1 MYLNEP
7 VRIPEIKGKITY
19 KKYKDGKYVLY
30 ETGRRYDKWRK
41 FDLISR
47 VHIGNQIPAMPEYM
61 IPNEN
66 YFKYIAGGEEQ
77 MNENEQDTL
86 EKCKRE
92 RERAFKI
99 QEFFEQMYYDFQ
111 FRSKTQPDTVL
122 NEFKVRKLNRVLEPL
137 LELIKDEPA
146 AGWLEVIPEPVE
158 EEMEDGRTVLRGM
171 TYSDVMIILTQ
182 FRCVEGDY
190 FQKMLLK

>member
-7 VRIPEIKGKITY
+7 VRIPEIKGKITF

-41 FDLISR
+41 YDLVSR
-47 VHIGNQIPAMPEYM
+47 VNIGNQIPAMPEYM

-66 YFKYIAGGEEQ
+66 YFKYIAEGERE
-77 MNENEQDTL
+77 MKENEQDAL
-86 EKCKRE
+86 EKSKRE

-146 AGWLEVIPEPVE
+146 AAWLEVIPEPVE
-158 EEMEDGRTVLRGM
+158 EETEDGKTVLRGM